1 VDLLWALENFD
12 LRALIDILIVAAL
25 FYGVSLLFRGTQAVA
40 LLRGTVALLVGMVAL
55 SQIFAFQALGWVL
68 NNLLTV
74 LAVAIPIIF
83 QPELRRA
90 LEQLGRANFFGGAQV
105 TLSQRAEL
113 IDEIVQAAEKL
124 SERRHGALIVLERD
138 STLSDF
144 IRTGIALDSDVSAQ
158 LLLTIFWPK
167 TELHDG
173 AVIIDR
179 AGRLAAAA
187 AVLPLT
193 ASRNM
198 PNRKMGTRHRAALGI
213 SEVSDAVCILVSE
226 ETGKIVVTQGGRMIP
241 RIEEGRLRPLLEGFF
256 TAPPNPYVNP
266 LGFARQRLRQWS
278 ARLQRRKT
286 PHGGRE
292 GAP

>member
-1 VDLLWALENFD
+1 MDLLWTLENFD

-25 FYGVSLLFRGTQAVA
+25 FYGVSLLFRGTQAIA
-40 LLRGTVALLVGMVAL
+40 LLRGTLAVLVGMVVL
-55 SQIFAFQALGWVL
+55 SQVFEFQALGWVL

-90 LEQLGRANFFGGAQV
+90 LEQLGRGSFFNSTKRTEDLRSQV
-105 TLSQRAEL
+105 
-113 IDEIVQAAEKL
+113 IDEIVQAADKL

-138 STLSDF
+138 STLGDF
-144 IRTGIALDSDVSAQ
+144 IRTGIPLDATVTSQ

-173 AVIIDR
+173 AVIISR
-179 AGRLAAAA
+179 SGKLAAAA

-213 SEVSDAVCILVSE
+213 SEVSDAICLLVSE
-226 ETGKIVVTQGGRMIP
+226 ETGRIAVTQGGRMIT
-241 RIEEGRLRPLLEGFF
+241 RIEQDRLRPLLEGFF
-256 TAPPNPYVNP
+256 TPSPA
-266 LGFARQRLRQWS
+266 
-278 ARLQRRKT
+278 T
-286 PHGGRE
+286 EGGRLGRIRARITGWFDPQGQHST
-292 GAP
+292 GA

>member
-1 VDLLWALENFD
+1 MDLLWALENFS
-12 LRALIDILIVAAL
+12 LAALVDIFIVAAL

-40 LLRGTVALLVGMVAL
+40 LLRGTLALLVGMVLL
-55 SQIFAFQALGWVL
+55 SQVFAFQALGWVL

-90 LEQLGRANFFGGAQV
+90 LEQLGRGSIFNGTARADDAR
-105 TLSQRAEL
+105 SQL

-124 SERRHGALIVLERD
+124 SERRHGALMVLERD
-138 STLSDF
+138 NTLGDF
-144 IRTGIALDSDVSAQ
+144 IRTGIGLDAEVTSQ

-173 AVIIDR
+173 AVIINR
-179 AGRLAAAA
+179 AGRLASAG

-213 SEVSDAVCILVSE
+213 SEVSDAVCVLVSE
-226 ETGKIVVTQGGRMIP
+226 ETGRIAITHGGRMIT
-241 RIEEGRLRPLLEGFF
+241 RIDIDKLRPLLEGFF
-256 TAPPNPYVNP
+256 APDAPTRGGLLSRARSRVSGL
-266 LGFARQRLRQWS
+266 LGRT
-278 ARLQRRKT
+278 RR
-286 PHGGRE
+286 
-292 GAP
+292 AA

>member
-1 VDLLWALENFD
+1 MDLLWTLENFD
-12 LRALIDILIVAAL
+12 LRALVDILIVAIL
-25 FYGVSLLFRGTQAVA
+25 FYGVSLLFRGTQAIA
-40 LLRGTVALLVGMVAL
+40 LLRGTLAVLVGMVVL
-55 SQIFAFQALGWVL
+55 SLVFEFQALGWVL

-90 LEQLGRANFFGGAQV
+90 LEQLGRGSFFNN
-105 TLSQRAEL
+105 TQRAESL
-113 IDEIVQAAEKL
+113 RAQIIEEIVQAVDKL

-138 STLSDF
+138 STLGDF
-144 IRTGIALDSDVSAQ
+144 IRTGIALEATVTSQ

-173 AVIIDR
+173 AVIVNR
-179 AGRLAAAA
+179 TGRVAAAA

-213 SEVSDAVCILVSE
+213 SEVSDAVCVLVSE
-226 ETGKIVVTQGGRMIP
+226 ETGRIALTQGGRMIT
-241 RIEEGRLRPLLEGFF
+241 RIELDRLRPLLEGFF
-256 TAPPNPYVNP
+256 APNAVAEMGRISGLWARI
-266 LGFARQRLRQWS
+266 LGRFSRGQPPS
-278 ARLQRRKT
+278 AT
-286 PHGGRE
+286 
-292 GAP
+292 

>member
-1 VDLLWALENFD
+1 MDLLWTLENFD
-12 LRALIDILIVAAL
+12 LRALIDILIVATL
-25 FYGVSLLFRGTQAVA
+25 FYGVSLLFRGTQAIA
-40 LLRGTVALLVGMVAL
+40 LLRGTLAVLVGMVLL
-55 SQIFAFQALGWVL
+55 SQIFEFQALSWVL

-90 LEQLGRANFFGGAQV
+90 LEQLGRGSFFNSTQRTEDLRLQV
-105 TLSQRAEL
+105 

-138 STLSDF
+138 STLGDF
-144 IRTGIALDSDVSAQ
+144 IRTGIALDATVTSQ
-158 LLLTIFWPK
+158 LLLTVFWPK

-173 AVIIDR
+173 AVIISR
-179 AGRLAAAA
+179 GGKLAAAA

-213 SEVSDAVCILVSE
+213 SEVSDAVCVLVSE
-226 ETGKIVVTQGGRMIP
+226 ETGRVAVTQGGRMIT
-241 RIEEGRLRPLLEGFF
+241 RIEIDRLRPLLEGFF
-256 TAPPNPYVNP
+256 APVAVAEMSLYGRVRARF
-266 LGFARQRLRQWS
+266 LGWFKRGQPPPTTTS
-278 ARLQRRKT
+278 SK
-286 PHGGRE
+286 G
-292 GAP
+292 

>member
-1 VDLLWALENFD
+1 MDLLWALENFS
-12 LRALIDILIVAAL
+12 LAALVDILIVAAL

-40 LLRGTVALLVGMVAL
+40 LLRGTLALLVGMVLL
-55 SQIFAFQALGWVL
+55 SQVFAFQALGWVL

-90 LEQLGRANFFGGAQV
+90 LEQLGRGSIFNGTARADDAR
-105 TLSQRAEL
+105 SQL
-113 IDEIVQAAEKL
+113 IDEIVQAADKL
-124 SERRHGALIVLERD
+124 SERRHGALMVLERD
-138 STLSDF
+138 NTLGDF
-144 IRTGIALDSDVSAQ
+144 IRTGIALDAEVTSQ

-173 AVIIDR
+173 AVIINR
-179 AGRLAAAA
+179 AGRLASAG

-213 SEVSDAVCILVSE
+213 SEVSDAVCVLVSE
-226 ETGKIVVTQGGRMIP
+226 ETGRIAITHGGRMIT
-241 RIEEGRLRPLLEGFF
+241 RIDIDKLRPLLEGFF
-256 TAPPNPYVNP
+256 APDAPTRGGLLSRARSRVTGL
-266 LGFARQRLRQWS
+266 LGRT
-278 ARLQRRKT
+278 RR
-286 PHGGRE
+286 
-292 GAP
+292 AA

>member
-1 VDLLWALENFD
+1 LDLLWTLENFD
-12 LRALIDILIVAAL
+12 LRALVDILIVAIL
-25 FYGVSLLFRGTQAVA
+25 FYGVSLLFRGTQAIA
-40 LLRGTVALLVGMVAL
+40 LLRGTLAVLVGMVVL
-55 SQIFAFQALGWVL
+55 SLVFEFQALGWVL

-90 LEQLGRANFFGGAQV
+90 LEQLGRGSFFNN
-105 TLSQRAEL
+105 TQRAESL
-113 IDEIVQAAEKL
+113 RAQIIEEIVQAVDKL

-138 STLSDF
+138 STLGDF
-144 IRTGIALDSDVSAQ
+144 IRTGIALEATVTSQ

-173 AVIIDR
+173 AVIVNR
-179 AGRLAAAA
+179 TGRVAAAA

-213 SEVSDAVCILVSE
+213 SEVSDAVCVLVSE
-226 ETGKIVVTQGGRMIP
+226 ETGRIALTQGGRMIT
-241 RIEEGRLRPLLEGFF
+241 RIELDRLRPLLEGFF
-256 TAPPNPYVNP
+256 APNAVAEMGRISGLWARI
-266 LGFARQRLRQWS
+266 LGRFSRGQPPS
-278 ARLQRRKT
+278 AT
-286 PHGGRE
+286 
-292 GAP
+292 

>member
-1 VDLLWALENFD
+1 MDLLWALENFS
-12 LRALIDILIVAAL
+12 LAALVDILIVAAL

-40 LLRGTVALLVGMVAL
+40 LLRGTLALLVGMVLL
-55 SQIFAFQALGWVL
+55 SQVFAFQALGWVL

-90 LEQLGRANFFGGAQV
+90 LEQLGRGSIFNGTARADDAR
-105 TLSQRAEL
+105 SQL
-113 IDEIVQAAEKL
+113 IDEIVQAADKL
-124 SERRHGALIVLERD
+124 SERRHGALMVLERD
-138 STLSDF
+138 NTLSDF
-144 IRTGIALDSDVSAQ
+144 IRTGIGLDAEVTSQ

-173 AVIIDR
+173 AVIINR
-179 AGRLAAAA
+179 AGRLASAG

-213 SEVSDAVCILVSE
+213 SEVSDAVCVLVSE
-226 ETGKIVVTQGGRMIP
+226 ETGRIAITHGGRMIT
-241 RIEEGRLRPLLEGFF
+241 RIDIDKLRPLLEGFF
-256 TAPPNPYVNP
+256 APDAPTRGGLLSRARSRVTGL
-266 LGFARQRLRQWS
+266 LGRARR
-278 ARLQRRKT
+278 A
-286 PHGGRE
+286 
-292 GAP
+292 A